1 MAVSQELVDQI
12 RLAYEDF
19 VTTLN
24 KNGVRYL
31 DTQENCTVL
40 RKAILFNLENQG
52 VGNEGLIHPNIWL
65 TGWAQA
71 SAAGLLEEPAP
82 PETAEQQAQ
91 KQRDRIARLEA
102 QDRLPGSRI
111 GNQDKESPYE
121 KATRL
126 KKEIED
132 KQKAAFEAAKTAAE
146 AAAARKAQDNDSS
159 LVPTINEIRNGR
171 ILTRKEMIALSIDQ
185 ARLYTQRLQRIE
197 REDKIRENEERKKA
211 NG

>member
-1 MAVSQELVDQI
+1 MAITQELADQI
-12 RLAYEDF
+12 RQAYENF

-31 DTQENCTVL
+31 DTQENCNIL
-40 RKAILFNLENQG
+40 RNAIVQQG
-52 VGNEGLIHPNIWL
+52 VGNEALIHPAVWV

-71 SAAGLLEEPAP
+71 SAAGLLEEPAA
-82 PETAEQQAQ
+82 PETAEQTAQ
-91 KQRDRIARLEA
+91 RERDRIARLEA

-121 KATRL
+121 KASRL

-146 AAAARKAQDNDSS
+146 AAAARKAQENDSS
-159 LVPTINEIRNGR
+159 LVPTITEIRNGR
-171 ILTRKEMIALSIDQ
+171 LLTRKEMIALSTDQ

-197 REDKIRENEERKKA
+197 REDKVRENEERRKA

>member
-31 DTQENCTVL
+31 DTQENCNLL

-71 SAAGLLEEPAP
+71 SAAGLLEEPPP

-146 AAAARKAQDNDSS
+146 AAAARKAQENDSS